1 MTSKTR
7 PWVQIPLSPPLKRQ
21 PVFMTGFSFWA
32 YILNRLNRTGGG
44 YLAKDSVNIRLN
56 TALGQN
62 FLKND
67 RIARKMAEFID
78 LPVGSTV
85 IEIGVGSG
93 ILTRVLLERGFAV
106 VGFELDRRFVEV
118 NHKLE
123 GPACKLIYEDFLKA
137 DLGSIPDYV
146 AYVANIP
153 YYITSPIIERIMFE
167 GPRFS
172 SALLMVQKE
181 YAERLTAS
189 AGTKE
194 YGVLT
199 VNVNTFATVRELF
212 QVSRS
217 EFIPHPEVDSTV
229 IELRLLER
237 LEELPDRD
245 GYRAFIR
252 HCFSQRRK
260 KLTNNLKS
268 LIDSPD
274 ELLLSCGID
283 TSVRAEEL
291 SINQFKKLYRLYTL
305 QREAG
310 QGPENRS
317 DREPGSL

>member
-1 MTSKTR
+1 
-7 PWVQIPLSPPLKRQ
+7 
-21 PVFMTGFSFWA
+21 MTGFSFWA

-85 IEIGVGSG
+85 IEKGVGSG

-153 YYITSPIIERIMFE
+153 YYITSPIIKGSCSKAR
-167 GPRFS
+167 
-172 SALLMVQKE
+172 V
-181 YAERLTAS
+181 
-189 AGTKE
+189 
-194 YGVLT
+194 
-199 VNVNTFATVRELF
+199 F
-212 QVSRS
+212 QVRCSWCRRS
-217 EFIPHPEVDSTV
+217 MQKD
-229 IELRLLER
+229 
-237 LEELPDRD
+237 
-245 GYRAFIR
+245 
-252 HCFSQRRK
+252 
-260 KLTNNLKS
+260 
-268 LIDSPD
+268 
-274 ELLLSCGID
+274 
-283 TSVRAEEL
+283 
-291 SINQFKKLYRLYTL
+291 
-305 QREAG
+305 
-310 QGPENRS
+310 
-317 DREPGSL
+317 